1 MEFEPWWLLALPLFF
16 GLGWWASRLER
27 RPPLQEHAQAGSAA
41 RRSATPHDQDGPT
54 RALLALL
61 QETPDRAIEILTR
74 QIQQEPDSVAL
85 QSALALLYRNR
96 GETDRAIRVHQALAD
111 RSDLSQEQRAHARLE
126 LGLDF
131 LKAGLI
137 DRAED
142 TLTLLEGSA
151 HAAQALRHRVAIA
164 QKVKDW
170 PRALRLLG
178 QLTLHMPA
186 SPGTPGATDP
196 LALQRMHLHCELAHA
211 SEDAQQARQAIDAA
225 LQACSDH
232 PRPWLLMGQWSWSQQ
247 DANAAVDAWSRM
259 LALSPEHAALLGPE
273 WQDAWTALGQ
283 TAEGV
288 HRLNEAQ
295 GRQPKPLP
303 LYRCTACGFK
313 ARRHYWQCPGC
324 TTWDSIPARGEMPV
338 GLPN

>member
-16 GLGWWASRLER
+16 ALGWWASRLER
-27 RPPLQEHAQAGSAA
+27 RTSGQEHEQVSPATRRHAA
-41 RRSATPHDQDGPT
+41 RREEDEPT
-54 RALLALL
+54 QALLALL
-61 QETPDRAIEILTR
+61 RDAPERAIEILTL
-74 QIQQEPDSVAL
+74 QIQKEPDSAAL

-111 RSDLSQEQRAHARLE
+111 RGDLSPEQGARARLE

-142 TLTLLEGSA
+142 TLALLEGSPY
-151 HAAQALRHRVAIA
+151 AAQALRHRVAIA
-164 QKVKDW
+164 QMVKDW
-170 PRALRLLG
+170 PRAVRLLG
-178 QLTLHMPA
+178 QMSSDTPA
-186 SPGTPGATDP
+186 SSRSPGTADP
-196 LALQRMHLHCELAHA
+196 VALQRMHLHCELAHA

-225 LQACSDH
+225 LQACADH

-247 DANAAVDAWSRM
+247 DASAAVDAWSRM
-259 LALSPEHAALLGPE
+259 LALSPEHAVLLGPD
-273 WQDAWTALGQ
+273 WQAAWTALCQ

-288 HRLNEAQ
+288 NRLSEAQ
-295 GRQPKPLP
+295 GRLPRPLA
-303 LYRCTACGFK
+303 LHRCSACGFK

-324 TTWDSIPARGEMPV
+324 TAWDTIPARGEMPI
-338 GLPN
+338 GLPG